1 MRQAIDLQVRNHLP
15 ATSFHQDPHQAAPS
29 PRPLKVKAAHLLPR
43 AQGRAAPAAAQVAEA
58 RVVSPNHSALFP
70 AAASQN
76 TVQDAP
82 PQAQAYHEAQDLAA
96 PHAAASVTWSIIRVL
111 LVPVLPPV
119 RYPEVLQA
127 AQTHP
132 LT

>member
-1 MRQAIDLQVRNHLP
+1 M
-15 ATSFHQDPHQAAPS
+15 
-29 PRPLKVKAAHLLPR
+29 
-43 AQGRAAPAAAQVAEA
+43 
-58 RVVSPNHSALFP
+58 SPNHFALFP
-70 AAASQN
+70 AAVGQN
-76 TVQDAP
+76 TVQDAV

-96 PHAAASVTWSIIRVL
+96 PRVAASVTWSIIRVL

-127 AQTHP
+127 AQIHH

>member
-1 MRQAIDLQVRNHLP
+1 M
-15 ATSFHQDPHQAAPS
+15 
-29 PRPLKVKAAHLLPR
+29 
-43 AQGRAAPAAAQVAEA
+43 
-58 RVVSPNHSALFP
+58 SPNHFALFP
-70 AAASQN
+70 AAVGQN
-76 TVQDAP
+76 TVQDAV
-82 PQAQAYHEAQDLAA
+82 PQVQAYQEAPDLAA
-96 PHAAASVTWSIIRVL
+96 LRVAASVTWSIIHVL